1 MLAFELKVQAALGL
15 LYLSA
20 LVFNYFCRQQK
31 DFAVCGQRPDG
42 SALWTPA
49 SLSGKRLDL
58 NPLPLGLFVLT
69 CSFVRLTCYFWGTKN
84 GLSLPKSP
92 FCYQSIISPSTA
104 QLCVFVTLTLCIVP
118 ISDSSPFT
126 SVMMNSPLLPL
137 ISPSL

>member
-1 MLAFELKVQAALGL
+1 MKSVICPYLRLTADFFSQTANGLIIQAFRKRISQVNVVYHCGNSDQMALP
-15 LYLSA
+15 S
-20 LVFNYFCRQQK
+20 V
-31 DFAVCGQRPDG
+31 DF
-42 SALWTPA
+42 
-49 SLSGKRLDL
+49 L

>member
-1 MLAFELKVQAALGL
+1 MAQNFCNQKKCIKI
-15 LYLSA
+15 SA
-20 LVFNYFCRQQK
+20 LFLCGLVAYK
-31 DFAVCGQRPDG
+31 VVCE
-42 SALWTPA
+42 
-49 SLSGKRLDL
+49 KRNCALDL
-58 NPLPLGLFVLT
+58 KNKTDFHFPK
-69 CSFVRLTCYFWGTKN
+69 VR
-84 GLSLPKSP
+84 